1 MERNHEFIRQI
12 LPKGSSF
19 ELLTQQQVG
28 LVLSHINSYARPS
41 LGDRSPFQVFAFLH
55 GRDTL
60 DKLLRL
66 VCQTQIDPE
75 KIVLKPSL
83 LG

>member
-1 MERNHEFIRQI
+1 MEDERQLLLRI
-12 LPKGSSF
+12 IDDQNA
-19 ELLTQQQVG
+19 LLTQQQVG
-28 LVLSHINSYARPS
+28 LIMSHINSYARPS

-55 GRDTL
+55 GKDTL

-66 VCQTQIDPE
+66 VCQTQIDPD

-83 LG
+83 LR